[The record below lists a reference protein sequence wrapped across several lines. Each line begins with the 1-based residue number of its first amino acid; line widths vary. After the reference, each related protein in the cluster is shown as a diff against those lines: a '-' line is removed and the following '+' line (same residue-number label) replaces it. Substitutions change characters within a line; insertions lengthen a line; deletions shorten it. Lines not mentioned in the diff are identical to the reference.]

1 MSKKIIALSVL
12 LLAISSCGF
21 QPMKNQGAI
30 KVGSI
35 SIAESVPS
43 SIKDKLKILQND
55 RSNNLGLIIENY
67 ELKERKIYGGNALRA
82 LEAEIKG
89 EIEIIISNGE
99 NTINKKL
106 VIVKNYSVNE
116 LNPLSERETI
126 KKLEQV
132 IQTQLIDQIILE
144 VRLLEM

>member
-67 ELKERKIYGGNALRA
+67 ELKERKTYGGNALRA

-89 EIEIIISNGE
+89 EIEIVISNGE

-126 KKLEQV
+126 RKLEQV

>member
-12 LLAISSCGF
+12 FLAISSCGF

-67 ELKERKIYGGNALRA
+67 ELKERKTYGGNALRA

-89 EIEIIISNGE
+89 EIEIVISNGE

-126 KKLEQV
+126 RKLEQV

>member
-12 LLAISSCGF
+12 FLAISSCGF

-67 ELKERKIYGGNALRA
+67 ELKERKTYGGNALRA

>member
-89 EIEIIISNGE
+89 EIEIVISNGE

-126 KKLEQV
+126 RKLEQV

>member
-35 SIAESVPS
+35 SFAENVPS

-55 RSNNLGLIIENY
+55 ESNNLSLIILSY

-82 LEAEIKG
+82 LESEIKG
-89 EIEIIISNGE
+89 EIGIVISNGE
-99 NTINKKL
+99 DTINKKL
-106 VIVKNYSVNE
+106 VVVKNYSVSE
-116 LNPLSERETI
+116 LNPLSQRETI
-126 KKLEQV
+126 KKLEQI
-132 IQTQLIDQIILE
+132 IQTQLINQIIFE
-144 VRLLEM
+144 VSFLEM

>member
-12 LLAISSCGF
+12 FLAISSCGF

-67 ELKERKIYGGNALRA
+67 ELKERKTYGGNALRA

-126 KKLEQV
+126 RKLEQV

>member
-12 LLAISSCGF
+12 MLAISSCGF

-67 ELKERKIYGGNALRA
+67 ELKERTTYGGNALRA

-89 EIEIIISNGE
+89 EIEIVISNGE

-126 KKLEQV
+126 RKLEQV

>member
-67 ELKERKIYGGNALRA
+67 ELKERKTYGGNALRP

-89 EIEIIISNGE
+89 EIEIVISNGE

-126 KKLEQV
+126 RKLEQV

>member
-1 MSKKIIALSVL
+1 
-12 LLAISSCGF
+12 
-21 QPMKNQGAI
+21 MKNQGAI

-35 SIAESVPS
+35 SFAESVPS

-67 ELKERKIYGGNALRA
+67 ELKERTTYGGNALRA

-89 EIEIIISNGE
+89 EIEIVISNGE

-126 KKLEQV
+126 RKLEQV

>member
-99 NTINKKL
+99 NMINKKL
-106 VIVKNYSVNE
+106 VVVKNYSVNE

-126 KKLEQV
+126 RKLEQV

>member
-67 ELKERKIYGGNALRA
+67 ELKERKTYGGNALRA

-89 EIEIIISNGE
+89 EIEIVISNGE

-126 KKLEQV
+126 RKLEQV
-132 IQTQLIDQIILE
+132 IQTQLINQIILE

>member
-35 SIAESVPS
+35 SFAENVPS

-55 RSNNLGLIIENY
+55 ESNNLSLIILSY
-67 ELKERKIYGGNALRA
+67 ELKERKTY
-82 LEAEIKG
+82 
-89 EIEIIISNGE
+89 
-99 NTINKKL
+99 T
-106 VIVKNYSVNE
+106 
-116 LNPLSERETI
+116 
-126 KKLEQV
+126 
-132 IQTQLIDQIILE
+132 
-144 VRLLEM
+144 

>member
-67 ELKERKIYGGNALRA
+67 ELKERTTYGGNALRA

-89 EIEIIISNGE
+89 EIEIVISNGE

-126 KKLEQV
+126 RKLEQV

>member
-35 SIAESVPS
+35 SFADNVPS

-55 RSNNLGLIIENY
+55 ESNNLGLIIQSY
-67 ELKERKIYGGNALRA
+67 ELKERKTYGSNALRA
-82 LEAEIKG
+82 LESEIKG
-89 EIEIIISNGE
+89 EIGIVISNGE
-99 NTINKKL
+99 DTITKKL
-106 VIVKNYSVNE
+106 VVIKNYSVSE
-116 LNPLSERETI
+116 LNPLSERETV
-126 KKLEQV
+126 KKLEQA
-132 IQTQLIDQIILE
+132 IQAQLINQIAFE

>member
-126 KKLEQV
+126 RKLEQV

>member
-67 ELKERKIYGGNALRA
+67 ELKERKTYGGNALRP

-89 EIEIIISNGE
+89 EIEIVISNGE

-106 VIVKNYSVNE
+106 VVVKNYSVNE

-126 KKLEQV
+126 RKLEQV

>member
-1 MSKKIIALSVL
+1 
-12 LLAISSCGF
+12 
-21 QPMKNQGAI
+21 MKNQGAI

-35 SIAESVPS
+35 SFAESVPS

-67 ELKERKIYGGNALRA
+67 ELKERKTYGGNALRA

-89 EIEIIISNGE
+89 EIEIVISNGE

-126 KKLEQV
+126 RKLEQV

>member
-35 SIAESVPS
+35 SFANNVPS
-43 SIKDKLKILQND
+43 SVKDKLKILQND
-55 RSNNLGLIIENY
+55 ESNNLSLIIQSY
-67 ELKERKIYGGNALRA
+67 ELKERKTYGGNALRG
-82 LEAEIKG
+82 LESEIKG
-89 EIEIIISNGE
+89 EIGIVISNGE
-99 NTINKKL
+99 DTITKKL
-106 VIVKNYSVNE
+106 VVVKNYSVSE
-116 LNPLSERETI
+116 LNPLSERETV
-126 KKLEQV
+126 KKLEQA
-132 IQTQLIDQIILE
+132 IQAQLINQIAFE

>member
-35 SIAESVPS
+35 SFAENVPI

-55 RSNNLGLIIENY
+55 ESNNLSLIILSY
-67 ELKERKIYGGNALRA
+67 ELKERKTYGGNALRV
-82 LEAEIKG
+82 LESEIKG
-89 EIEIIISNGE
+89 EIGIVISNGE
-99 NTINKKL
+99 DTINKKL
-106 VIVKNYSVNE
+106 VVVKNYSVSE
-116 LNPLSERETI
+116 LNPLSQRETI
-126 KKLEQV
+126 KKLEQI
-132 IQTQLIDQIILE
+132 IQTQLINQIIFE
-144 VRLLEM
+144 VSLLEM

>member
-12 LLAISSCGF
+12 FLAISSCGF

-43 SIKDKLKILQND
+43 SIEDKLKILQND

-126 KKLEQV
+126 RKLEQV

>member
-35 SIAESVPS
+35 SFANNVPS

-67 ELKERKIYGGNALRA
+67 ELKERTTYGGNALRA

-89 EIEIIISNGE
+89 EIEIVISNGE

-126 KKLEQV
+126 RKLEQV

>member
-67 ELKERKIYGGNALRA
+67 ELKERKTYGGNALRA

-126 KKLEQV
+126 RKLEQV

>member
-12 LLAISSCGF
+12 MLAISSCGF
-21 QPMKNQGAI
+21 QPIKNQGAI

-67 ELKERKIYGGNALRA
+67 ELKERTTYGGNALRA

-89 EIEIIISNGE
+89 EIEIVISNGE

-126 KKLEQV
+126 RKLEQV

>member
-1 MSKKIIALSVL
+1 
-12 LLAISSCGF
+12 
-21 QPMKNQGAI
+21 
-30 KVGSI
+30 
-35 SIAESVPS
+35 
-43 SIKDKLKILQND
+43 
-55 RSNNLGLIIENY
+55 LIIENY
-67 ELKERKIYGGNALRA
+67 ELKERTTYGGNALRA

-89 EIEIIISNGE
+89 EIEIVISNGE

>member
-1 MSKKIIALSVL
+1 M
-12 LLAISSCGF
+12 LAISSCGF

-35 SIAESVPS
+35 YFAESVPS

-67 ELKERKIYGGNALRA
+67 ELKERTTYGGNALRA

-89 EIEIIISNGE
+89 EIEIVISNGE

-126 KKLEQV
+126 RKLEQV